1 MCRTPEPDSP
11 DADTEE
17 NGRGTERNPARAL
30 EPGSSAKRWYLRERA
45 SWGAGLC
52 VVSGVLDAVA
62 ALAQNEALAVV
73 ARALLAMGDR
83 IVDAGQHRRS

>member
-1 MCRTPEPDSP
+1 MCRTPDPDGP

-17 NGRGTERNPARAL
+17 SGRGTERSPARAL
-30 EPGSSAKRWYLRERA
+30 ESESSAGRWYQREST
-45 SWGAGLC
+45 SWGRGLC

-62 ALAQNEALAVV
+62 ALTQNEALAVA
-73 ARALLAMGDR
+73 ARALRAVGDW